1 MFVVC
6 VRTYIYSDAL
16 RPTLTFVS
24 RAQNVNVALSSSRE
38 TLIASERTSVRIA
51 SRLSHTHGEG
61 DFGTYIINN
70 RTTRRHDTT
79 RRWWNVRRDHAT
91 HTSS

>member
-1 MFVVC
+1 MCNVFTRVCSRVC

-24 RAQNVNVALSSSRE
+24 RARNVNVALSSSRE

-51 SRLSHTHGEG
+51 SRLS
-61 DFGTYIINN
+61 
-70 RTTRRHDTT
+70 
-79 RRWWNVRRDHAT
+79 VT
-91 HTSS
+91 HTRGRGFRYVYN